1 MIRCW
6 ILAIRLANIYRS
18 SSFLFLGSFALH
30 TLVIIVCV
38 YLDVFWYE
46 IRKMN
51 GKIQSI
57 QFPAKG
63 KT

>member
-30 TLVIIVCV
+30 TLVIIDCV

-51 GKIQSI
+51 EKIQSI
-57 QFPAKG
+57 
-63 KT
+63 